1 MKEGIVGPLPDLW
14 KETYDLVAQVP
25 LGRLTTYGAVAQALG
40 DVIASRFVGLAMS
53 RNDDIV
59 RVPCRRVVQSDGKI
73 GGYTGGGSRKKIR
86 LLRDEGIQIAGSKIV
101 DLDSYL
107 FRDFQTTSPL
117 RMLRQRQ
124 VLLKKHLDLS
134 PTRSS
139 PDRVAG
145 IDVAYAGEHA
155 FAAMVTFDYKSGDEL
170 DRKVVEGDVKFP
182 YVPSYLAFREIPVIA
197 PLLRKVDKGTVVM
210 YDGNGILH
218 PEGFG
223 IASQVGVV
231 FGVASIGV
239 AKKLLCGKL
248 ASSRDGSV
256 SAVRLGRRLIGHA
269 LRGEKSSHSVY
280 VSAGHGLSP
289 RQATAVAS
297 RFLEHRVPEPT
308 RVAHIVAEAA
318 RRGTNHK

>member
-1 MKEGIVGPLPDLW
+1 M
-14 KETYDLVAQVP
+14 
-25 LGRLTTYGAVAQALG
+25 G
-40 DVIASRFVGLAMS
+40 DVVASRFVGLAMS

-59 RVPCRRVVQSDGKI
+59 HVPCRRVDQSDGKI
-73 GGYTGGGSRKKIR
+73 GGYTGGGPRKKIR
-86 LLRDEGIQIAGSKIV
+86 LLRDEGIEIAGSKIV
-101 DLDSYL
+101 DLERYL
-107 FRDFQTTSPL
+107 FREFQTTSPL

-134 PTRSS
+134 PKRSS

-145 IDVAYAGEHA
+145 IDVAYSGDHA

-170 DRKVVEGDVKFP
+170 DRKVVEGDAKFP

-223 IASQVGVV
+223 IASHVGVV

-239 AKKLLCGKL
+239 AKKLLCGEM

-256 SAVRLGRRLIGHA
+256 SDVRLGKRLIGRA
-269 LRGEKSSHSVY
+269 LRGEKSSHPVY

-289 RQATAVAS
+289 GQATAIAS